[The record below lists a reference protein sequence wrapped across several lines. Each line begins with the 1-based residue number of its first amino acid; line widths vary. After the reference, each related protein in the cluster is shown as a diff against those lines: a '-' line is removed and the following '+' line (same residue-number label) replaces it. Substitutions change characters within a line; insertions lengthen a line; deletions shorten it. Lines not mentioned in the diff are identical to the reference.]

1 MTRFDAI
8 WLDAGGV
15 LVLPDP
21 TVLGP
26 LLAYF
31 GGSPDVER
39 QRRAHYAA
47 MAVK

>member
-21 TVLGP
+21 DVLGP
-26 LLAYF
+26 LLAYY
-31 GGSPDVER
+31 G
-39 QRRAHYAA
+39 AHR
-47 MAVK
+47 